1 MMVPRAYAYSS
12 QIPMSSKK
20 RDDKDTLSVSVAER
34 SSPRTTKKE
43 ERSTS
48 KAPPPKMFTP
58 QPATPSKPVVIP
70 TRARNGGR
78 RKSRESM
85 SKDKERRKSQEDE
98 TPHDPSSTPASVSAL
113 LAMTSLNASAER
125 FQHEQRRK
133 RSGAP
138 VSRTQGA
145 RYQAMPRR
153 AISSSSPQ
161 SWGMLLS
168 PPEDSEQEAGSYESD
183 TTLGPL
189 SSVRS
194 MSTESMPSLDTDTES
209 VSSASNPATPG
220 FAINRN
226 GADRRQKSLSTS
238 RGEDCVLDHPLLP
251 QTPATVPEEYED
263 RLDVQSP
270 NLSASAKSRYSFKSN
285 LTASFRKI
293 RSAAQSFS
301 AFTAPPTQRE
311 DYLARSLLGI
321 SPHFTDER
329 RPLPTTSPPDPAL
342 RRYLNPTNFSASEFH
357 HHNSHSTSKSK
368 TLHPSCK
375 ASIQLQT
382 YQRKVCPSSHKA
394 SSPPIFTSAQQKAMD
409 AVDGLPQVSL
419 ARQREPREN
428 SDFLRVIVL
437 EMNMRKVGKLGEGS
451 PGRAR
456 LWLPA
461 RQVGKV
467 VVGEEEGKEAGEGG
481 GGGGKGVPR
490 RWEGVVA

>member
-1 MMVPRAYAYSS
+1 MVPRAYTYSS
-12 QIPMSSKK
+12 QVPMPSKK
-20 RDDKDTLSVSVAER
+20 RDEKDTLSVSVAER
-34 SSPRTTKKE
+34 SPTRTTKKKE
-43 ERSTS
+43 KATS
-48 KAPPPKMFTP
+48 QTPPPKMFSP

-78 RKSRESM
+78 RKSRESI
-85 SKDKERRKSQEDE
+85 SKDKERRKSQEKE
-98 TPHDPSSTPASVSAL
+98 TPHDPSSTPSSVSAL

-133 RSGAP
+133 RSGPP
-138 VSRTQGA
+138 VNRTQGA
-145 RYQAMPRR
+145 RFQEMPRR
-153 AISSSSPQ
+153 AISSSSLQ

-209 VSSASNPATPG
+209 INSASNPATPG
-220 FAINRN
+220 FAMSRS
-226 GADRRQKSLSTS
+226 GADRRQKSLATS

-251 QTPATVPEEYED
+251 QTPATPPEEYGD
-263 RLDVQSP
+263 SLDVLSP
-270 NLSASAKSRYSFKSN
+270 DPSASTKSRYSFKSN

-329 RPLPTTSPPDPAL
+329 RPLPTSSPPDPAL
-342 RRYLNPTNFSASEFH
+342 RRYLNPTTYSPSDFH
-357 HHNSHSTSKSK
+357 HHNSHSTSQSQASR
-368 TLHPSCK
+368 PSCT
-375 ASIQLQT
+375 ASIQLQS
-382 YQRKVCPSSHKA
+382 YERKVRPSSNKA

-409 AVDGLPQVSL
+409 AVDGLPRISSP
-419 ARQREPREN
+419 RQREPREN
-428 SDFLRVIVL
+428 CDFLRVIVL
-437 EMNMRKVGKLGEGS
+437 EMNMRKVGKLGEGTA
-451 PGRAR
+451 GRAR

-467 VVGEEEGKEAGEGG
+467 GAGEEEEGRDAGERSGR
-481 GGGGKGVPR
+481 GKGVPK
-490 RWEGVVA
+490 RWVGVVA